1 MSAQMAGSSE
11 NSDGTQVPMPV
22 SVLIL
27 TLNEEQNLGSCVA
40 ALSAFDDVVVL
51 DSFSVDGTVA
61 LAERLGA
68 RTYRR
73 AFDNFSSQR
82 NFALDNV
89 AFKHD
94 WILHL
99 DADEVVTEEL
109 CAEIRQAIED
119 PRYDA
124 YRVPSRLMFFGQWL
138 RYSGMYPTY
147 QVRLGRK
154 SALRFMQ
161 VGHGQR
167 EALDSP
173 RIGALRNPYLHFSF
187 SKGMADWFEKHNR
200 YSSDEARA
208 EVARLRD
215 GSRIDWAGLVSFAPT
230 RRRRA
235 LKTLSVRLPF
245 RPLLRFLYMYFVR
258 LGFLDGRA
266 GWTYCRMIATYE
278 FMIVLKMRQLRRD
291 R

>member
-1 MSAQMAGSSE
+1 LHRKKAPLKA
-11 NSDGTQVPMPV
+11 NRLPV

-68 RTYRR
+68 RTYLR
-73 AFDNFSSQR
+73 AFDNFSAQR

-99 DADEVVTEEL
+99 DADEVMTEEL
-109 CAEIRQAIED
+109 CAEIRRAIED

-124 YRVPSRLMFFGQWL
+124 YHVPSRLMFFGQWL
-138 RYSGMYPTY
+138 RYSGMYPAY

-154 SALRFMQ
+154 SALRFAQ

-167 EALDSP
+167 EAIEP
-173 RIGALRNPYLHFSF
+173 ERIGTLRNPYLHFSF

-200 YSSDEARA
+200 YSSDEASA
-208 EVARLRD
+208 AVARLREAT
-215 GSRIDWAGLVSFAPT
+215 RVDWAGLVSFAPT

-235 LKTLSVRLPF
+235 LKEVSVHLPF
-245 RPLLRFLYMYFVR
+245 RPVFRFLYMYFIR

-266 GWTYCRMIATYE
+266 GWTYCRMIAVYE
-278 FMIVLKMRQLRRD
+278 FMIVVKIREMNRKRWLGRG
-291 R
+291 

>member
-1 MSAQMAGSSE
+1 MSVQIAGSSV

-27 TLNEEQNLGSCVA
+27 TLNEEQNLRSCVA

-73 AFDNFSSQR
+73 AFDNFSAQR

-99 DADEVVTEEL
+99 DADEVVTDEL
-109 CAEIRQAIED
+109 CAEMRQAIED
-119 PRYDA
+119 QRYDA

-138 RYSGMYPTY
+138 RHSGMYPTY

-154 SALRFMQ
+154 SALRFTQ

-167 EALDSP
+167 EAIEP
-173 RIGALRNPYLHFSF
+173 QRIGTLRSPYLHFSF

-208 EVARLRD
+208 TVARIRD
-215 GSRIDWAGLVSFAPT
+215 GSRADWAGY
-230 RRRRA
+230 RRGAQPNRRGY
-235 LKTLSVRLPF
+235 RH
-245 RPLLRFLYMYFVR
+245 
-258 LGFLDGRA
+258 
-266 GWTYCRMIATYE
+266 E
-278 FMIVLKMRQLRRD
+278 FSPP
-291 R
+291 